1 MPPRGGHV
9 YTRIHTYANDMP
21 PLPLYDA
28 ALLSLRAGGLLAR
41 KEDELENE
49 AFCYDLLFFCYEL
62 EEVSACVGWD

>member
-1 MPPRGGHV
+1 
-9 YTRIHTYANDMP
+9 MP